1 MDYLH
6 QSNLWSSCIIQTPA
20 TEVFCP
26 HKVFATRL
34 KFPPGLRSVLYL
46 VFTYNK

>member
-1 MDYLH
+1 MDSPP
-6 QSNLWSSCIIQTPA
+6 QSNQRSSCIIQTPA

-34 KFPPGLRSVLYL
+34 KFPPGLRSVLDL